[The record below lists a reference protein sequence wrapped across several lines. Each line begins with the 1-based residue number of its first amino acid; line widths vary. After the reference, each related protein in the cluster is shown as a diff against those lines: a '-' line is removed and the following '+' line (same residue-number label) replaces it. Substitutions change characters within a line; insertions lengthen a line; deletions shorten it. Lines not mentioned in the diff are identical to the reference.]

1 MTGHRDHEAVDVAAA
16 AAAGHPPAAADAEPG
31 AAQPGATGSGDA
43 ESGDAVSGDA
53 QPGDVDPGEVGPGE
67 GAPGGGEDPGPAA
80 EDEPVADE
88 DEADPV
94 EVLAAERDEYLDLL
108 RRERAEF
115 ENFRRRANRERA
127 EALDRGAQQVV
138 ASLLG
143 VLDNF
148 GFVLAAA
155 ADSEDGGL
163 RKGVEMVHDELW
175 RALADAG
182 LEQVP
187 GAGAP
192 FDPVHHEAMLQATPD
207 APVDEPTVVEVLRE
221 GYRFKGRVLRAASVS
236 VAQPEEGD

>member
-1 MTGHRDHEAVDVAAA
+1 MTGHRDHEAVDL
-16 AAAGHPPAAADAEPG
+16 AADAEPG
-31 AAQPGATGSGDA
+31 AAQSGATGAGDA
-43 ESGDAVSGDA
+43 APEDAVPGDAG
-53 QPGDVDPGEVGPGE
+53 PGAVDPVEVEPGE

-80 EDEPVADE
+80 EDEPVAVEDEPVADE

-155 ADSEDGGL
+155 ADSEDPGL

-175 RALADAG
+175 RALTDAG